1 MLWLRLSSLCIALAL
16 GGAAHGGE
24 PPSRPGVDAPELA
37 RLGRFAVGVRTVTL
51 VDRNQIDASV
61 PPTAGVPARRDRPLV
76 VDIWYPA
83 QTRRGA
89 VPETYHASL
98 PPEQPGA
105 AVAFTLQGLAVR
117 DARPKGRG
125 HALVVVSHGRRNAD
139 VAFSWLTENLASKG
153 YVVAAIRHDDPVVL
167 DAFGAYAGFL
177 YRPLDIAFV
186 TRTLQRTLADE
197 GLVDPARTALIGY
210 SMGGFGV
217 LTSAGATVDP
227 DGPARGLL
235 NGLLLPY
242 ARGGPAGAEV
252 LVNHLRAV
260 VAIAPGPE
268 ALMGWG
274 AEGIA
279 ALRAPLLLI
288 AGDRDRTVA
297 YDKGARAFFE
307 GASGSHRYLL
317 TFLGA
322 GHAIGLGPAPDEM
335 RRTLWDLEWF
345 EDPVWRKDRIIAIN
359 LHMITAFLDRFVL
372 DDEGRAPYLQV
383 PVPRS
388 SDGQWPSAA
397 PVPAAELSP
406 ASNGITVWKGF
417 PQFFAEGL
425 ELLERLPAAAER

>member
-1 MLWLRLSSLCIALAL
+1 MPMLRRSIVCIALVL
-16 GGAAHGGE
+16 GGAADGSE

-37 RLGRFAVGVRTVTL
+37 RLGRYAVGLRTLTL
-51 VDRNQIDASV
+51 VDRNQVDASV
-61 PPTAGVPARRDRPLV
+61 PPIAGVAARRDRPLV
-76 VDIWYPA
+76 VDLWYPA
-83 QTRRGA
+83 RATQGA
-89 VPETYHASL
+89 VPETYHASM

-105 AVAFTLQGLAVR
+105 AAAFTIQGLAVR
-117 DARPKGRG
+117 DAPPDGRG

-139 VAFSWLTENLASKG
+139 VALSWLTENLASKG
-153 YVVAAIRHDDPVVL
+153 YVVAAIRHDDPAVL
-167 DAFGAYAGFL
+167 DAFGTYAGFL

-197 GLVDPARTALIGY
+197 GLVDPTRTALIGY

-242 ARGGPAGAEV
+242 ARGGAAGAEV
-252 LVNHLRAV
+252 LVGHLRAV
-260 VAIAPGPE
+260 IAIAPGPE

-274 AEGIA
+274 ADGIA

-322 GHAIGLGPAPDEM
+322 GHAIGLDPAPDEM
-335 RRTLWDLEWF
+335 RRALWNLEWF

-359 LHMITAFLDRFVL
+359 LHIITAFLDRFVL
-372 DDEGRAPYLQV
+372 DDESRAPYLQV

-388 SDGQWPSAA
+388 SDGQWPSTT
-397 PVPAAELSP
+397 PVPDAELSP
-406 ASNGITVWKGF
+406 ANNGITVWKGF
-417 PQFFAEGL
+417 PRLHAEGL
-425 ELLERLPAAAER
+425 ELLERQPAPTQR

>member
-1 MLWLRLSSLCIALAL
+1 MPMLRLSIVCIALAIGATAL
-16 GGAAHGGE
+16 GAE
-24 PPSRPGVDAPELA
+24 PPSRPGIDAPELA

-51 VDRNQIDASV
+51 VDRNQVDASV
-61 PPTAGVPARRDRPLV
+61 PPTAGIPARRDRALV

-83 QTRRGA
+83 QATPGA
-89 VPETYHASL
+89 VPETYQASL

-105 AVAFTLQGLAVR
+105 AIAFTVPGLAVR
-117 DARPKGRG
+117 DAKPDGRG

-139 VAFSWLTENLASKG
+139 IALSWLTENLASKG
-153 YVVAAIRHDDPVVL
+153 YVVAAIRHDDPAVL

-177 YRPLDIAFV
+177 YRPLDLAFV
-186 TRTLQRTLADE
+186 TRTLQRTLAAE

-242 ARGGPAGAEV
+242 ARGGAAAAEV
-252 LVNHLRAV
+252 LVDHLRAV

-274 AEGIA
+274 ADGIA
-279 ALRAPLLLI
+279 SLRTPLLLI
-288 AGDRDRTVA
+288 AGDRDRTVN

-307 GASGSHRYLL
+307 GASSSHRYLL

-322 GHAIGLGPAPDEM
+322 GHAIGLDPAPDEM
-335 RRTLWDLEWF
+335 RRTLWNLEWF

-372 DDEGRAPYLQV
+372 DDEDRAPYLQV

-388 SDGQWPSAA
+388 SDGQWPSAT

-406 ASNGITVWKGF
+406 GDNGITVWKGF
-417 PQFFAEGL
+417 PRLFAEGL
-425 ELLERLPAAAER
+425 ELLERLPATTQH